1 MACGFAEYCGRL
13 MEEMTCESVA
23 RLTRTN
29 SRTLWKLDQWRCEYL
44 KKNLYELPEDLDT
57 TRLSADEVHYRTKKY
72 LKHERMTPFS
82 PRRETHFLT
91 NLICT
96 SVSKVI
102 ACQPGRDARSL
113 AKCLRELTPEQLA
126 RVRYISVDMNPGYF
140 KAILKTCPQAEIA
153 VDRFHLVQKLNETF
167 DEVRKQEYAKAS
179 RRKDTFQQTML
190 SAGNR
195 FMYLERTDTK
205 SIEEYNMLGKIKLLN
220 DQISNAMIIIDY
232 FHRVLDEK
240 GTTNFRRRLVKW
252 YGLVRES
259 GSITFRSFAK
269 LVRKYRKNIEAYI
282 KTGLTTAISEGMN
295 NKIKVLKRMGYGYTN
310 QKAFQNKILQ
320 RCGFL
325 NSRHLSTNFMFWH
338 VPTPQ

>member
-13 MEEMTCESVA
+13 MEEMTCEAVG
-23 RLTRTN
+23 RLTRMN

-44 KKNLYELPEDLDT
+44 KKYLYELPSDLDT

-72 LKHERMTPFS
+72 KAHERQSPFA
-82 PRRETHFLT
+82 PRRETRFLT
-91 NLICT
+91 NLVCT
-96 SVSKVI
+96 SVRKVV
-102 ACQPGRDARSL
+102 ACRPGRDEASL
-113 AKCLRELTPEQLA
+113 IRCLRELTPEQLSN
-126 RVRYISVDMNPGYF
+126 VRYVSVDMNPGYF
-140 KAILKTCPQAEIA
+140 KAILKTCPDAEIA

-167 DEVRKQEYAKAS
+167 DEVRKLEYQKAAK
-179 RRKDTFQQTML
+179 RRDSFQTTML
-190 SAGNR
+190 SRGNR

-205 SIEEYNMLGKIKLLN
+205 SIEEHNMLGKIKMLN
-220 DQISNAMIIIDY
+220 DQISNAMIMTDY

-240 GTTNFRRRLVKW
+240 SLLNFRKRLAKW

-259 GSITFRSFAK
+259 RSKAFISFVK

-282 KTGLTTAISEGMN
+282 KTGLTTAVSEGIN
-295 NKIKVLKRMGYGYTN
+295 NKIKVLKRMGYGYSN

-325 NSRHLSTNFMFWH
+325 NSRYLNTNFMFWH

>member
-1 MACGFAEYCGRL
+1 
-13 MEEMTCESVA
+13 MEEMTCEAVA

-29 SRTLWKLDQWRCEYL
+29 SRTLWKLDQWRCDYL
-44 KKNLYELPEDLDT
+44 KTHLYELPADLDT
-57 TRLSADEVHYRTKKY
+57 TQLSADEVHYRTKRFSAS
-72 LKHERMTPFS
+72 ERENPFS

-91 NLICT
+91 NLVAP

-102 ACQPGRDARSL
+102 GCHPGRDAQSL
-113 AKCLRELTPEQLA
+113 ARCLRELTPEQRA
-126 RVRYISVDMNPGYF
+126 EVKFISIDMNPGYF
-140 KAILKTCPQAEIA
+140 KAILKMCPQAEIA

-167 DEVRKQEYAKAS
+167 DMVRKQEYKIAV
-179 RRKDTFQQTML
+179 RLKDSFQQTML
-190 SAGNR
+190 SRGSR
-195 FMYLERTDTK
+195 FMYLERVDTK
-205 SIEEYNMLGKIKLLN
+205 SIEEHNMLGKIKMLN
-220 DQISNAMIIIDY
+220 DQISNAMILTDY

-240 GTTNFRRRLVKW
+240 EIGPFRKRLQKW
-252 YGLVRES
+252 YCLVRES
-259 GSITFRSFAK
+259 KSKPYRAFAK

-282 KTGLTTAISEGMN
+282 KTGLTTAVSEGIN

-325 NSRHLSTNFMFWH
+325 NSTHLNTNFLFWH

>member
-1 MACGFAEYCGRL
+1 
-13 MEEMTCESVA
+13 MEEMTCQAVA

-29 SRTLWKLDQWRCEYL
+29 SRTLWRLDQWRCEYL
-44 KKNLYELPEDLDT
+44 KKYLYELPEDLDT
-57 TRLSADEVHYRTKKY
+57 TSLSADEVHYRTKKY
-72 LKHERMTPFS
+72 LSHERVTPFS
-82 PRRETHFLT
+82 PRRETQFLT
-91 NLICT
+91 NLVST

-102 ACQPGRDARSL
+102 ACKPGRDAKSL
-113 AKCLRELTPEQLA
+113 TKCLRELTPEQLA
-126 RVRYISVDMNPGYF
+126 GVRHISIDMNPGYF

-167 DEVRKQEYAKAS
+167 DEVRKREYTKAS
-179 RRKDTFQQTML
+179 RRKDSFQQTML

-205 SIEEYNMLGKIKLLN
+205 SIEEHNMLGKIKVLN
-220 DQISNAMIIIDY
+220 DQINNAMIMTDY

-240 GTTNFRRRLVKW
+240 GISNFRQRLARW

-259 GSITFRSFAK
+259 GSKPFRDFAG

-282 KTGLTTAISEGMN
+282 KTGLTTAISEGIN

-310 QKAFQNKILQ
+310 QNAFQNKILQ

-325 NSRHLSTNFMFWH
+325 NSRYLNTNFMFWH

>member
-1 MACGFAEYCGRL
+1 
-13 MEEMTCESVA
+13 MEEMTCEAVA

-44 KKNLYELPEDLDT
+44 KKSLYEIPKDLDT
-57 TRLSADEVHYRTKKY
+57 TKLSADEVHYRTKKFTAQ
-72 LKHERMTPFS
+72 ERESPFS

-91 NLICT
+91 NLVCA

-102 ACQPGRDARSL
+102 AVEPGRDARAL
-113 AKCLRELTPEQLA
+113 QKCLKVLSPEQLKN
-126 RVRYISVDMNPGYF
+126 VKFISVDMNPGYF
-140 KAILKTCPQAEIA
+140 KAILKTCPDAEIA

-167 DEVRKQEYAKAS
+167 DQVRKQEYEKAN
-179 RRKDTFQQTML
+179 RRKDSFQKTML

-195 FMYLERTDTK
+195 FMYLERVDTK
-205 SIEEYNMLGKIKLLN
+205 SIEEHNMLGKIKMLN
-220 DQISNAMIIIDY
+220 DQINNALIITDY

-240 GTTNFRRRLVKW
+240 GLIEFRRRLVKW

-259 GSITFRSFAK
+259 KSRVFRGFAK
-269 LVRKYRKNIEAYI
+269 LVRKYRKNIETYI
-282 KTGLTTAISEGMN
+282 KTGLTTAVSEGLN

-310 QKAFQNKILQ
+310 QNAFKNKILQ

-325 NSRHLSTNFMFWH
+325 NSRYIDTNFLMWH
-338 VPTPQ
+338 APTPQ

>member
-1 MACGFAEYCGRL
+1 
-13 MEEMTCESVA
+13 MEEMTCEAVA

-44 KKNLYELPEDLDT
+44 KKHLYELPQDLDT
-57 TRLSADEVHYRTKKY
+57 TRLSADEVHYRTKRYTSK
-72 LKHERMTPFS
+72 ERVSPFS

-102 ACQPGRDARSL
+102 ASKPGRDERSL
-113 AKCLRELTPEQLA
+113 TRCLKVLSMEQL
-126 RVRYISVDMNPGYF
+126 RSVEFISVDMNPGYF

-153 VDRFHLVQKLNETF
+153 VDRFHLVQNLNQTF
-167 DEVRKQEYAKAS
+167 DDVRKQEYKKAS
-179 RRKDTFQQTML
+179 LRRDSFQKTML

-205 SIEEYNMLGKIKLLN
+205 SIEEHNMLGKIKMLN
-220 DQISNAMIIIDY
+220 DQISNAMIITDY

-240 GTTNFRRRLVKW
+240 GINNFRQRLIKW
-252 YGLVRES
+252 YSLVRES
-259 GSITFRSFAK
+259 RSKHFKAFAG

-282 KTGLTTAISEGMN
+282 KTGLTTAISEGIN

-325 NSRHLSTNFMFWH
+325 NSRYINTNFLMWH